1 MSIEERFNKLLE
13 NSNIEN
19 TMGDN
24 EYKNHID
31 NFYLTIESYL
41 ENYKDTINIYYE
53 DGIICINISNRW
65 LFKVLPREKTYFKL
79 GVEYKSE
86 CNYLYS
92 KGIFERYK
100 KIKSDEIIVGSV
112 EVDCKYGTQEIV
124 LVKNNKGEYIW
135 KELDRWG
142 IFNEVT
148 PELFYEMLMEVCF

>member
-1 MSIEERFNKLLE
+1 MTIEERFNKLLKD
-13 NSNIEN
+13 SSIEN
-19 TMGDN
+19 NMSDN

-53 DGIICINISNRW
+53 DNIMCINISNRW
-65 LFKVLPREKTYFKL
+65 LFKVLPKEKAYFKL
-79 GVEYKSE
+79 DQEYKYSIPHDRFI
-86 CNYLYS
+86 NY
-92 KGIFERYK
+92 YK
-100 KIKSDEIIVGSV
+100 YIVSDEIIIGSV
-112 EVDCKYGTQEIV
+112 EIDCKFGTQEIV
-124 LVKNNKGEYIW
+124 LVKNNKGEYKW